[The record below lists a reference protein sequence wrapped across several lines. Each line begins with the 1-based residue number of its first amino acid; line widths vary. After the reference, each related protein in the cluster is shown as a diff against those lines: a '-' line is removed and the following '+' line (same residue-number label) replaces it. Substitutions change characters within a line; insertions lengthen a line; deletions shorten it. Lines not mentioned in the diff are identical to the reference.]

1 MKRNTGSAQVC
12 SAVSID
18 RCGQGDHKA
27 DAIHIASHTPED
39 TQRLGGSFGKSSPL
53 FHSDKPNSSI
63 AIVAMDVCA
72 ALVCEK
78 GSNTPINAKEQ
89 ARRDTD
95 KASRSVQSS
104 FPMLAS

>member
-1 MKRNTGSAQVC
+1 MKRSAGNTQVFT
-12 SAVSID
+12 AVSID
-18 RCGQGDHKA
+18 RDGQGDHKA
-27 DAIHIASHTPED
+27 DAKHIASHTPED
-39 TQRLGGSFGKSSPL
+39 TQTLGVSFGKLRPR
-53 FHSDKPNSSI
+53 FHSDKPKSST

-95 KASRSVQSS
+95 KASR
-104 FPMLAS
+104 